1 MQIAA
6 IRMMMMMMGQR
17 AAADRSEEG
26 VARGRGSPPK
36 SVYGQS
42 QKRER
47 ERERERETK
56 GNMTTGHEERKGI
69 RPPVRRSAVP
79 ASSSRDEGF
88 LIQAA
93 DDDESSIFSARYT
106 RSHMG
111 AFHPAELYFSGA
123 VSFQKMTS
131 IP

>member
-6 IRMMMMMMGQR
+6 IRMMMMGQR
-17 AAADRSEEG
+17 AARLADLRKASLAG
-26 VARGRGSPPK
+26 AGHLQNPFTAKV
-36 SVYGQS
+36 
-42 QKRER
+42 KRER